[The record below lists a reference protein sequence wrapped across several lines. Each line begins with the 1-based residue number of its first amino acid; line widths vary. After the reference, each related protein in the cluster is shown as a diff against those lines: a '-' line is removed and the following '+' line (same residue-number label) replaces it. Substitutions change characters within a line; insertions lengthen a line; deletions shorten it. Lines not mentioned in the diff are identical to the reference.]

1 MRERILEQAKVVKT
15 VGHSWGKASRE
26 SQRQFLEEITP
37 GNLTRMA
44 WVAGVYLPISI
55 GGLIYNVIYT
65 RLPEMTSWALFDIG
79 LGIISLSLALVLR
92 KAKGFFQTRLW
103 VIRAYYAYCLVSMT
117 GYYFSTQATYPN
129 NPVYVL
135 GLLIPAM
142 LFRLPPLDFLILLG
156 ATHAVYLA
164 ELWTSAG
171 PGGVSAMALFL
182 GTDSLVLAVIAAWTL
197 FSKDWQSFL
206 RSRALQR
213 ANEGLLKAT
222 EDLNEVMLLAAH
234 DIKGPLLNIRSLF
247 RILGTKPEWRAEPY
261 REVVAEC
268 DKALTNLVELVGGM
282 LETHEIEHG
291 AREAEIRPVPMG
303 ELLEAVREN
312 LLASAVAKGSEI
324 LIDHPAATEPWP
336 TDPALCQRVL
346 ENLLSN
352 AIKYSPPGSTV
363 RIAWRR
369 EPDLC
374 RIDVQDSG
382 PGIPGDIGP
391 ELFQKFHRTGN
402 KPTGG
407 ESSNGLGLFIAA
419 RLAKLLNGSIAC
431 FPNPGGGSVFRLELR
446 PWEEEA
452 ADDFSGEEDGESR
465 GMT

>member
-1 MRERILEQAKVVKT
+1 MKAGGQ
-15 VGHSWGKASRE
+15 SWGKASRD
-26 SQRQFLEEITP
+26 SRRQFLDEVTP

-44 WVAGVYLPISI
+44 WVAGIYLPISV
-55 GGLIYNVIYT
+55 GGLIYNAFYT
-65 RLPEMTSWALFDIG
+65 RLPELVPWAIFDIG
-79 LGIISLSLALVLR
+79 LAVVSLSLALGLR
-92 KAKGFFQTRLW
+92 KAHGLLRTRLW
-103 VIRAYYAYCLVSMT
+103 VVRGYYAYCLISMT
-117 GYYFSTQATYPN
+117 GYYFSTQEAYPN

-135 GLLIPAM
+135 GLLLPA
-142 LFRLPPLDFLILLG
+142 LVFRLPPGEFLTLLG
-156 ATHAVYLA
+156 ATHAVYMA
-164 ELWTSAG
+164 ELLTSGSTHGIRTVA
-171 PGGVSAMALFL
+171 AFI

-261 REVVAEC
+261 REVVTEC
-268 DKALTNLVELVGGM
+268 DKALTNLVELVGDM

-303 ELLEAVREN
+303 DLLMAVREN

-363 RIAWRR
+363 HIAWRR

-374 RIDVQDSG
+374 RIDVRDSG

-391 ELFQKFHRTGN
+391 ELFQKFYRTGN

-419 RLAKLLNGSIAC
+419 RLAKLLNGSISC

-446 PWEEEA
+446 PWEEA
-452 ADDFSGEEDGESR
+452 AATDDFSGEEGGEA
-465 GMT
+465 GG

>member
-1 MRERILEQAKVVKT
+1 MKATGQ
-15 VGHSWGKASRE
+15 SWGKASPE
-26 SQRQFLEEITP
+26 SRRQFLEEITP

-44 WVAGVYLPISI
+44 WVAGVYLPISAS
-55 GGLIYNVIYT
+55 GLVYNLIYV
-65 RLPEMTSWALFDIG
+65 RLHEMTFWALFDIG

-103 VIRAYYAYCLVSMT
+103 VIRVYYAYCLVSMT

-171 PGGVSAMALFL
+171 PEGISAMALFL

-206 RSRALQR
+206 RSRALRR
-213 ANEGLLKAT
+213 ANEGLLKVT

-247 RILGTKPEWRAEPY
+247 RILGTKPEWRAESY
-261 REVVAEC
+261 REVVEEC
-268 DKALTNLVELVGGM
+268 DKALTDLVELVGGM
-282 LETHEIEHG
+282 LETHEIEQG
-291 AREAEIRPVPMG
+291 AREPEIRPVPMG
-303 ELLEAVREN
+303 ELLAAVRRN
-312 LLASAVAKGSEI
+312 LLASAAAKGSEI
-324 LIDHPAATEPWP
+324 IIDQPASAEPWP
-336 TDPALCQRVL
+336 TDPALCQRVV

-363 RIAWRR
+363 RIEWRR
-369 EPDLC
+369 DPDLC
-374 RIDVQDSG
+374 RIDVRDCG
-382 PGIPGDIGP
+382 PGIPEDIGP
-391 ELFQKFHRTGN
+391 ELFEKFHRTGN
-402 KPTGG
+402 QPTAG
-407 ESSNGLGLFIAA
+407 ESSSGLGLFIAA
-419 RLAKLLNGSIAC
+419 RLAKLLNGTISY
-431 FPNPGGGSVFRLELR
+431 FPNPGGGAVFRLELR
-446 PWEEEA
+446 PWEDTA
-452 ADDFSGEEDGESR
+452 GGDFPDEKR
-465 GMT
+465 GGAGG

>member
-1 MRERILEQAKVVKT
+1 MKT
-15 VGHSWGKASRE
+15 IAHSWGKASRE
-26 SQRQFLEEITP
+26 SHRQFLEEITP

-44 WVAGVYLPISI
+44 WVAGIYLPISI
-55 GGLIYNVIYT
+55 GGLVYNLIYT

-92 KAKGFFQTRLW
+92 KTTGFLRTRLW
-103 VIRAYYAYCLVSMT
+103 VVRAYYAYCLVSMT
-117 GYYFSTQATYPN
+117 GYYFSTLGTYPN

-171 PGGVSAMALFL
+171 PEGVSAMALFL

-206 RSRALQR
+206 RSRALRR
-213 ANEGLLKAT
+213 ANEGLLKVT

-247 RILGTKPEWRAEPY
+247 RILGTKPEWRSEPY

-268 DKALTNLVELVGGM
+268 DKALSNLVELVGDM
-282 LETHEIEHG
+282 LETHELEQG
-291 AREAEIRPVPMG
+291 AKVPVFRPTRIG
-303 ELLEAVREN
+303 ELLLAARDS
-312 LLASAVAKGSEI
+312 LGASAAEKGSDIVIESSG
-324 LIDHPAATEPWP
+324 TEELWP
-336 TDPALCQRVL
+336 TDPVLCLRVV

-369 EPDLC
+369 EDGAC
-374 RIDVQDSG
+374 RIDVRDAG
-382 PGIPGDIGP
+382 PGIPGEAAP
-391 ELFQKFHRTGN
+391 YLFQKFQRTGN
-402 KPTGG
+402 LPTAG
-407 ESSNGLGLFIAA
+407 EPSNGLGLFIAA
-419 RLAKLLNGSIAC
+419 RLAKLLNGTISC
-431 FPNPGGGSVFRLELR
+431 FPNDGGGSVFRLELR
-446 PWEEEA
+446 PTDEPEGV
-452 ADDFSGEEDGESR
+452 DFLSATGHDAGL
-465 GMT
+465 

>member
-1 MRERILEQAKVVKT
+1 LRERILQRPAGLKT
-15 VGHSWGKASRE
+15 TSHSWGKASRE
-26 SQRQFLEEITP
+26 SRSQFLEEITP

-44 WVAGVYLPISI
+44 WVAGIYLPISV
-55 GGLIYNVIYT
+55 GGLIYNAFYI
-65 RLPEMTSWALFDIG
+65 RLPELVPWAIFDIG
-79 LGIISLSLALVLR
+79 LAIVSLSLALGLR
-92 KAKGFFQTRLW
+92 KARGFLRTRQW
-103 VIRAYYAYCLVSMT
+103 VVRAYYAYCLISMT
-117 GYYFSTQATYPN
+117 GYYFSTQEAYPN

-135 GLLIPAM
+135 GLLLPA
-142 LFRLPPLDFLILLG
+142 LVFRLPPGEFLLLLG
-156 ATHAVYLA
+156 ATHAVYMT
-164 ELWTSAG
+164 ELVTSG
-171 PGGVSAMALFL
+171 SLHGIRTMAAFI

-247 RILGTKPEWRAEPY
+247 RILGTKPEWREEPY
-261 REVVAEC
+261 REVVTEC
-268 DKALTNLVELVGGM
+268 DKALTNLVELVGDM

-291 AREAEIRPVPMG
+291 AREAEIRAVPMG
-303 ELLEAVREN
+303 DLLAAVRES
-312 LLASAVAKGSEI
+312 LMASAAAKGSDI
-324 LIDHPAATEPWP
+324 LIDSPVSAEPWP

-374 RIDVQDSG
+374 RIDVRDSG

-391 ELFQKFHRTGN
+391 ELFQKFYRTGN

-419 RLAKLLNGSIAC
+419 RLAKLLNGTISC

-446 PWEEEA
+446 PWEEAE
-452 ADDFSGEEDGESR
+452 ADDFSGEEGGDSR
-465 GMT
+465 G

>member
-1 MRERILEQAKVVKT
+1 MRERILERATALKT
-15 VGHSWGKASRE
+15 IGHSWGKASRE
-26 SQRQFLEEITP
+26 SRRQFLEEITP

-55 GGLIYNVIYT
+55 GGLVYNAIFV
-65 RLPEMTSWALFDIG
+65 RLAEMTFWALFDIG
-79 LGIISLSLALVLR
+79 LGIISLALALMLR
-92 KAKGFFQTRLW
+92 KTRGFFQTRLW

-117 GYYFSTQATYPN
+117 GYYFTSLATYPN

-156 ATHAVYLA
+156 ATHAVYLT
-164 ELWTSAG
+164 ELWMSAG
-171 PGGVSAMALFL
+171 SEGISPMALFM
-182 GTDSLVLAVIAAWTL
+182 GTDSLVLAIIAAWTL

-268 DKALTNLVELVGGM
+268 DTALTNLVELVGEM
-282 LETHEIEHG
+282 LETHELEQG
-291 AREAEIRPVPMG
+291 AKVPAFRPTRMG
-303 ELLEAVREN
+303 ELLLAARDN
-312 LLASAVAKGSEI
+312 LAASAAAKGSDI
-324 LIDHPAATEPWP
+324 VIDNPTADEPWP
-336 TDPALCQRVL
+336 TDPALCLRVV

-363 RIAWRR
+363 RLESRR
-369 EPDLC
+369 EEGVC
-374 RIDVQDSG
+374 RIDVRDSG
-382 PGIPGDIGP
+382 PGIPGELEP
-391 ELFQKFHRTGN
+391 YLFQKFQRTGN
-402 KPTGG
+402 QPTAG
-407 ESSNGLGLFIAA
+407 EPSNGLGLFIAA
-419 RLAKLLNGSIAC
+419 RLAKLLNGTLSC
-431 FPNPGGGSVFRLELR
+431 FPNPGGGSVFRLELH
-446 PWEEEA
+446 PSHDLE
-452 ADDFSGEEDGESR
+452 
-465 GMT
+465 